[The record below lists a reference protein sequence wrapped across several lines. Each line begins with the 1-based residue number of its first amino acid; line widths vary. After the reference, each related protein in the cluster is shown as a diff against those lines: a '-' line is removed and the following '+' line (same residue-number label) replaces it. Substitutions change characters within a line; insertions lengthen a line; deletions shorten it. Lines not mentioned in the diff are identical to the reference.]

1 MFCVVI
7 IFARLNIDH
16 LGFIFSLLLIVSVTT
31 TSCGSVIKENNPNG
45 EVNKELTCVIALDK
59 ISVCNPKWLLS

>member
-1 MFCVVI
+1 M
-7 IFARLNIDH
+7 DH
-16 LGFIFSLLLIVSVTT
+16 FRFIFSLLLIVSVTT

-59 ISVCNPKWLLS
+59 ISVCNP